1 MNQTS
6 QRRIAVVTDSTA
18 YIPQELVDAHDI
30 HVVPL
35 HLMMGNNTWLDG
47 VEIDPPTFYEKLR
60 VSPDF
65 PSTSQPNVAAFQ
77 ELFLELSKDHE
88 GIVAI
93 LISSELSG
101 TVASA
106 TGAAAN
112 LPDLAI
118 EVVDSLAAAMML
130 GFPVLEAAKVAAAG
144 GDLQAVTDRAK
155 EIAAKSHIYFVVD
168 TLEYLHRGGRIGG
181 AAKFLGSALNLKPIL
196 ELSDGKVTPVTKV
209 RTQRKALAKT
219 YDLLGEQIAK
229 GDKVHMSVLN
239 VAAPEAAERFRDE
252 LMARFDPVEIIMT
265 EASPAIGAHVGP
277 GTVGVSFYV
286 E

>member
-35 HLMMGNNTWLDG
+35 HLMMGDNTWLDG

-118 EVVDSLAAAMML
+118 EVVDSLGAAMML

-181 AAKFLGSALNLKPIL
+181 AAKLLGSALNLKPIL

-252 LMARFDPVEIIMT
+252 LVARFDPVEIIMT